1 MLRKLFF
8 TLGLFLTTSLI
19 LYSQGTL
26 TGTITDAKTGEP
38 MPFVNVIVEQGG
50 QQKGGAQTDLDGNY
64 QIKPLNAGN
73 YDVIASFV
81 GYKKA
86 MKTGVRVTATGYSPG
101 GSLGLE
107 PSSTAIEEVVITG
120 YVVPLLES
128 GTAET
133 GKRIT
138 NEDIDKMAANT
149 VDAII
154 ATVGGISDVDGGAGT
169 ARGESG
175 MVTYV
180 NGVAK
185 KGSVN
190 LPKQAIAEIQVILG
204 GTPARYGESIG
215 GTTNI
220 TLRPPENKFSGML
233 RYQTSEPFDTRGFH
247 RVEFY
252 LSGPMYTKKSSD
264 GIEKSI
270 IGFRLSGYNS
280 YTQDPLSRPSD
291 SYFYMLK
298 GDKQTFLDAN
308 PLTLDPASGAVYNT
322 ASFLRLSDFEQ
333 VGRKPNMWSNGIYLE
348 GGLDIRFSDNSILQI
363 NGEYVNSIG
372 KNPSGSSMLLNN
384 ANNSESKGNSFQI
397 MADFTQKFS
406 SPSETSTIK
415 NIIFNMNGS
424 YERSFNET
432 VSPRHGDDLFKY
444 GYVGTFNTLKRNT
457 YALTRMEIGGVMQDV
472 MEHNGW
478 LDYQVDFKPSDIN
491 PDLSRYTWQLYN
503 DPNFSSIRSSLINYD
518 YIRSYLGLT
527 NGDRPSSVYQ
537 MFPSTTFSWTNVGNP
552 TSGYSKSETQNVY
565 LSAKVS
571 ADIGKHSLEFGFQ
584 YDQSTYRAYSLGAS
598 SLWTIMKQEANSH
611 ILYRDLENPIID
623 NSGSIPY
630 VTYNRAYDQASQT
643 YFDRALRDKL
653 GLSVNGTEFIDID
666 SYDPSTFSLDMFS
679 ADELF
684 NNGGNNSIVSYY
696 GYDHRGNAV
705 KGKQNLQNFFSD
717 PTNRT
722 LGAWQPVY
730 MAGYVQDQFFF
741 KDLIFNIGFRVDR
754 FDGNQMGLKDNY
766 LLYSAYT
773 AGELEIPN
781 RPSSIGDDYVVYV
794 NSLSGNT
801 TTSDASRDGFIRG
814 YRNGNT
820 WYNAN
825 GEIVSNPTDISGASG
840 QPLPFRKG
848 KLNDTGLP
856 YQISTDAFED
866 YKPQVIVMPRIAF
879 SFPVSDKS
887 EFKASYDM
895 IARRPQGGWQA
906 NYVDY
911 LFMERQS
918 GQTLTNPNLKPEKI
932 TNYELGF
939 TQVLSRSSVLIMSA
953 YYKETR
959 DLIALVQYVGADPTS
974 LYYSYGN
981 QDFRTTK
988 GLTVTYEL
996 KRSSNLR
1003 LNANYTLQY
1012 AEGTTGLPQSTI
1024 VSLIQAGY
1032 PNIKMLYPIGDDRR
1046 HEFKLQL
1053 DFRYQGGDKYNGPT
1067 SKRIVTDQSG
1077 EERVKITKWL
1087 QNFGVNLTGVAQ
1099 SGRPYTKY
1107 FSNTQRSIVGSFNGA
1122 RLPWIFRIDLNI
1134 DKSYDIKVGKKM
1146 TQLNLF
1152 ARINNVLNTKNIASV
1167 FGVTGDPDDN
1177 GYLTDPET
1185 QTIIANQLDPNSF
1198 RDYYSMYLN
1207 NIEYNYQRP
1216 RMVYLGV
1223 AYTF

>member
-1 MLRKLFF
+1 M
-8 TLGLFLTTSLI
+8 
-19 LYSQGTL
+19 

-107 PSSTAIEEVVITG
+107 PTSTSIDEVVITG

-138 NEDIDKMAANT
+138 NEDIDKMSANS

-169 ARGESG
+169 ARGEGG

-190 LPKQAIAEIQVILG
+190 LPKAAIAEIQVILG

-220 TLRPPENKFSGML
+220 TLRPPENKLSGML
-233 RYQTSEPFDTRGFH
+233 RYQTSEPLDTRGYH

-252 LSGPMYTKKSSD
+252 LSGPLYKTVND

-280 YTQDPLSRPSD
+280 YSQDGLSRPSD

-298 GDKQTFLDAN
+298 KDKQDFLNAN
-308 PLTLDPASGAVYNT
+308 PLTLDPVSGAVYNT
-322 ASFLRLSDFEQ
+322 AAFLRLDDFEQ

-363 NGEYVNSIG
+363 NGEYINSIG

-384 ANNSESKGNSFQI
+384 NNNSESKGNSFQI

-406 SPSETSTIK
+406 SPSETSKIK

-424 YERSFNET
+424 FERAYNESFSAN
-432 VSPRHGDDLFKY
+432 HGDDIFKY

-457 YALTRMEIGGVMQDV
+457 YALTRMEVNGVMQDV

-478 LDYQVDFKPSDIN
+478 LDYQVDFKPSDAN
-491 PDLSRYTWQLYN
+491 PGLSRYTWQLYN

-518 YIRSYLGLT
+518 YIRSYSGLT
-527 NGDRPSSVYQ
+527 NGDRPSSIYQ
-537 MFPSTTFSWTNVGNP
+537 MFPGSFSWTNVGTP
-552 TSGYSKSETQNVY
+552 TSGFSKSETQNVY

-584 YDQSTYRAYSLGAS
+584 YDQTTSRAYSIGAS

-653 GLSVNGTEFIDID
+653 GLSVDGTEFIDID

-684 NNGGNNSIVSYY
+684 NNGGDNSIVSYY
-696 GYDHRGNAV
+696 GYDHRGNMV
-705 KGKQNLQNFFSD
+705 KGKQNLQSFFSD

-722 LGAWQPVY
+722 LGAWQPIY
-730 MAGYVQDQFFF
+730 MAGYVQDQFYF

-754 FDGNQMGLKDNY
+754 FDGNQMGLKDDY
-766 LLYSAYT
+766 LLYSSYT

-794 NSLSGNT
+794 NSLSGST
-801 TTSDASRDGFIRG
+801 TVSDAGKDGFIRG

-820 WYNAN
+820 WYNSN
-825 GEIVSNPTDISGASG
+825 GEIVSNPTDISGSSG

-848 KLNDTGLP
+848 RLNDTGLP
-856 YQISTDAFED
+856 YEISTDAFED

-918 GQTLTNPNLKPEKI
+918 GKTLANPNLKPEKI

-1107 FSNTQRSIVGSFNGA
+1107 FSNTQQSIVGSFNGA

-1152 ARINNVLNTKNIASV
+1152 ARINNVLNIKNIASV